1 MTMRKRQTRLTF
13 RFRAGLVALVV
24 GACLTVAALAWA
36 TETLTIYTR
45 FSPDKLGAPT
55 NLSATAT
62 LGSSTGGLPSPIRK
76 VTAYGPAGLEVD
88 TRGAGTC
95 TVAVLE
101 GPEGPAGCP
110 ANSRIGFGG
119 GTGVLEL
126 AKELIHEPFTLEFF
140 LGPKEAGHVVI
151 LIYVNASTPVS
162 YQVAIPATEV
172 QGPKPYGWGVTFE
185 VPLIQTLP
193 GASAVSA
200 EKTFFTIG
208 DSKVAYFEKVHG
220 KRKLVHVRGIVV
232 PKTCPRGGF
241 PYEVTIGFQDGTSTT
256 YKGSYPCPSGA

>member
-1 MTMRKRQTRLTF
+1 MIRKGKRSK
-13 RFRAGLVALVV
+13 FRAGLVALVV
-24 GACLTVAALAWA
+24 GACLTVAAVAWA

-110 ANSRIGFGG
+110 ANSRVGFGG

-256 YKGSYPCPSGA
+256 YKGSYPCPPGA